1 MTSEH
6 SDSVLKLF
14 LGYCVLDLDIR
25 NLRKF
30 PVKIVDILFGTLRN
44 LKSFQFV
51 LHCHRYVVSTE
62 YTWCLKVLNC
72 CNHHIYWV
80 KWKWK
85 WHIRSLCVNKVGISS
100 PFVEQYWDNTVCEL
114 DIFLVLWGYFM
125 EDHFLDTLNNFV
137 FPQLEEQKFESV
149 TGWCSTLIFQVGGWT
164 EVTEFIISDFNVPL
178 LSLVEAY
185 TSVIMEPLHKYTC

>member
-72 CNHHIYWV
+72 CNHHIY
-80 KWKWK
+80 
-85 WHIRSLCVNKVGISS
+85 
-100 PFVEQYWDNTVCEL
+100 
-114 DIFLVLWGYFM
+114 
-125 EDHFLDTLNNFV
+125 
-137 FPQLEEQKFESV
+137 
-149 TGWCSTLIFQVGGWT
+149 
-164 EVTEFIISDFNVPL
+164 
-178 LSLVEAY
+178 
-185 TSVIMEPLHKYTC
+185 